1 MDIIAEHEGAKLVH
15 MSEGEYH
22 ADPCDTPSLSQ
33 SIAHTLVSRS
43 PFHAWR
49 QHPRLGGKPKA
60 PNGSMDFGSVVHA
73 MLLGAGKEYVVLRA
87 PDGTEYEDLKTK
99 AAQRVRD
106 EARAAGKVPILAKTE
121 RDALAL
127 ADVLRRRLADFDVEL
142 SGRSE
147 VTVLWQE
154 KTKDGTLV
162 PCRGRLDHWREDIAT
177 IYDLKIVRSAHPKAC
192 QSHLVG
198 FGGDIQAAAY
208 VSAMS
213 RVYPDLAGRL
223 RFVFLFCEAETGTV
237 TPVVRGASMRDLGN
251 RRWKRA
257 VETWARC
264 VRTGTW
270 PPYVTVTMP
279 IEAPQWAL
287 YAEEDL
293 SFSEGW
299 SDGPEPDG
307 PSDGPDLEPGCF
319 E

>member
-1 MDIIAEHEGAKLVH
+1 VDIIAEHDGAKLVH
-15 MSEGEYH
+15 MSEEEYH
-22 ADPCDTPSLSQ
+22 ADPCDVPSLSQ
-33 SIAHTLVSRS
+33 SIAHTLVARS

-49 QHPRLGGKPKA
+49 QHPRLGGKPKT

-73 MLLGAGKEYVVLRA
+73 LLLGVGKEYVVLRA
-87 PDGTEYEDLKTK
+87 ADGTEFEDLKTK
-99 AAQRVRD
+99 AAQRARD
-106 EARAAGKVPILAKTE
+106 EARAAGKVPILAETE

-127 ADVLRRRLADFDVEL
+127 AAVLRERLADFGVEL

-147 VTVLWQE
+147 LSVFWHE
-154 KTKDGTLV
+154 KAKDGTLV

-177 IYDLKIVRSAHPKAC
+177 IYDLKIVKSGHPKAC

-213 RVYPDLAGRL
+213 RVYPELAGRL
-223 RFVFLFCEAETGTV
+223 RFVFLFCETETGTV
-237 TPVVRGASMRDLGN
+237 TPAIRGASLRDLGN
-251 RRWKRA
+251 RRWRRA

-264 VRTGTW
+264 MKTAEWPAYVRATT
-270 PPYVTVTMP
+270 P

-307 PSDGPDLEPGCF
+307 PSDGTDLEPGYV